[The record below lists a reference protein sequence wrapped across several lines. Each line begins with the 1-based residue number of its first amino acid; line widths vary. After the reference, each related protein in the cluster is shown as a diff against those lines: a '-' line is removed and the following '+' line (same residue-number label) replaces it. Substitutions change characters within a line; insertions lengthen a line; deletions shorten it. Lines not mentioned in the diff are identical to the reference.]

1 MPTAE
6 QLARLLAIREAAAS
20 RALDGETMHV
30 AAPDGGCCLEHA
42 RERIA
47 ELEAEA
53 TRLRSRVARLEGVL
67 REVEWS
73 GDTGDD
79 RWNSCPYCEG
89 HQPDHAPDCALDAAL
104 RDAHG
109 E

>member
-1 MPTAE
+1 MTTPLSDADLK
-6 QLARLLAIREAAAS
+6 QIWARWEKGIETYDDLVAAGDDIPHLLAEV
-20 RALDGETMHV
+20 D
-30 AAPDGGCCLEHA
+30 
-42 RERIA
+42 
-47 ELEAEA
+47 
-53 TRLRSRVARLEGVL
+53 RLRARVARLEGVL

-104 RDAHG
+104 RGAD